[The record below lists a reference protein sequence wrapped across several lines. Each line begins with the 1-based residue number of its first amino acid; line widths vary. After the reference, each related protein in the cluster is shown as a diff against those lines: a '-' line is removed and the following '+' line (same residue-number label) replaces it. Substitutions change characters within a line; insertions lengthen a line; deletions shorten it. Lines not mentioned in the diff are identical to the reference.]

1 MGGFMQKNQKTEI
14 TVKAFY
20 DGELDATEVFMNLI
34 AQKINWTQKH
44 FAIHH
49 SIAYNKF
56 EHQNSRLPS
65 GLCR

>member
-1 MGGFMQKNQKTEI
+1 MRENQKMKI
-14 TVKAFY
+14 TVRAFY
-20 DGELDATEVFMNLI
+20 DGELDASEVVMNII
-34 AQKINWTQKH
+34 AQKINSTQKPI
-44 FAIHH
+44 AIHH